1 MFDLSNIY
9 KSQQSATLE
18 EGIVGVEVLR
28 MQATDRDTKGTDAW
42 KVNYVIHGKSGV
54 NFRIVTD
61 PETNEGVL
69 SVIKVFCFLSI
80 DF

>member
-1 MFDLSNIY
+1 
-9 KSQQSATLE
+9 
-18 EGIVGVEVLR
+18 